1 MRKDY
6 LSKSENNLLL
16 MTYYFPTYNDGGKCK
31 LNARKDPRKYRL
43 LRVGIRYVNW
53 FKVINSDALF
63 LWT

>member
-43 LRVGIRYVNW
+43 VRVGIRYVN
-53 FKVINSDALF
+53 
-63 LWT
+63 